1 MSIIYALISKEH
13 EKVLCEFTEYHGNFQ
28 VITRNVIK
36 KLKSPSLT
44 HNKAVIIYDDM
55 YLFYYINSSTTMN
68 LTYLCMCENTF
79 PYQTAFEY
87 LEVIRD
93 NFERTYTQDAIT
105 SAYAYTFNKDFG
117 NILETKI
124 NFYNN
129 RINLPLINQT
139 SLLQKSNEHIYHI
152 DDLSK
157 PSSSSTTSHDD
168 KTALIV
174 KRFNISDED
183 GQSFLEG
190 ALNVQKRLTRKK
202 NQRYLMILLILI
214 IIAYLISAAGCGGM
228 ALPLCLDY

>member
-36 KLKSPSLT
+36 KIKSASL
-44 HNKAVIIYDDM
+44 HNKAVIVYDDM
-55 YLFYYINSSTTMN
+55 YVFYFISSTASVN

-79 PYQTAFEY
+79 PHQSAFEF

-93 NFERTYTQDAIT
+93 NFEHTYAQDAIA

-117 NILETKI
+117 GVLENKI
-124 NFYNN
+124 HFYNN
-129 RINLPLINQT
+129 RISLPLTNQVL
-139 SLLQKSNEHIYHI
+139 LLQKTTEHVYHI

-157 PSSSSTTSHDD
+157 SSHED
-168 KTALIV
+168 KTSMIV
-174 KRFNISDED
+174 KRFSISDED

-202 NQRYLMILLILI
+202 NQRYLMILLILV

-228 ALPLCLDY
+228 ALPQCLD